1 MFIDQKTSKM
11 ANLPLLIYRQKTIPI
26 EINKPIL
33 KSTWNAKD
41 LSSQKSE
48 KQRWK
53 TYTVW
58 LKLFSS
64 SPLPFPLTYT
74 HTQSNYFWQRC
85 PSNSM
90 GEKIFAR
97 NDAQMVINMKK
108 KNWIDIDIHTA
119 SKHMKNVS
127 HH

>member
-64 SPLPFPLTYT
+64 SPLPFPLTHT
-74 HTQSNYFWQRC
+74 HSLI
-85 PSNSM
+85 
-90 GEKIFAR
+90 IF
-97 NDAQMVINMKK
+97 DKGVQVIQWGKKSSQEMMLKWLSIWKK
-108 KNWIDIDIHTA
+108 KKTE
-119 SKHMKNVS
+119 
-127 HH
+127 